1 MVAEK
6 KQNRFIE
13 IKAEDDGTLVGCLSS
28 YGFVD
33 NGGDLIERSAYKK
46 TIIENKGQIPILWG
60 HDPDQPIGMG
70 DLTDTDAGLMVKI
83 RLLVGKGIQKAEE
96 TYQLVKAD
104 IVKGLS
110 IGFKAIQSERK
121 DGIRRISEIKLYEGS
136 VVLWPMDPNAQ
147 IMAVKSMQDGTGDFV
162 EELDELQTASAGCD
176 ALRVLD
182 NGLIQAWWNLGYLA
196 YGQSGPTS
204 ENLLTYAGEFIDQF
218 KVNFMAAM
226 EKYAGMVDA
235 GDADEMKALILKAK
249 TLELERKSPKPAA
262 VAAEPIETKVGKKIS
277 GETATHMKAAQDH
290 LTAATESMKSAHTIL
305 NSLYE
310 EPAAKST
317 ENSGAEDMSDEPDQ
331 LHSAVLAELKGLNA
345 LFDKIPA

>member
-1 MVAEK
+1 MAEK

-13 IKAEDDGTLVGCLSS
+13 IKAEDDGTFVGCLSS

-46 TIIENKGQIPILWG
+46 TITENKGEVPLLYM
-60 HDPDQPIGMG
+60 HNPEEPIGMG
-70 DLTDTDAGLMVKI
+70 ELIDSDTGLMIKG
-83 RLLVGKGIQKAEE
+83 RLLLGKGVQKAEE
-96 TYQLVKAD
+96 SYQLMKAG

-121 DGIRRISEIKLYEGS
+121 DGVRHISEIKLFEGS

-147 IMAVKSMQDGTGDFV
+147 IMSVKSMADGTGDFV
-162 EELDELQTASAGCD
+162 EELDELQTATSGCD
-176 ALRVLD
+176 AMRVLES
-182 NGLIQAWWNLGYLA
+182 GLLRAWWNLGYLA
-196 YGQSGPTS
+196 YGQTSPTS
-204 ENLLTYAGEFIDQF
+204 ENLISYASEFIDQF

-226 EKYAGMVDA
+226 TKYASMVDA
-235 GDADEMKALILKAK
+235 GDADEMKTLILKAK
-249 TLELERKSPKPAA
+249 TLELERKTLKLAAPAA
-262 VAAEPIETKVGKKIS
+262 IETKVGKKIS

-290 LTAATESMKSAHTIL
+290 LMAAGESMKSAHTIL

-317 ENSGAEDMSDEPDQ
+317 DESGAENMSDEPDH
-331 LHSAVLAELKGLNA
+331 LHSAVLAELKSLNA
-345 LFDKIPA
+345 LFDEVAA